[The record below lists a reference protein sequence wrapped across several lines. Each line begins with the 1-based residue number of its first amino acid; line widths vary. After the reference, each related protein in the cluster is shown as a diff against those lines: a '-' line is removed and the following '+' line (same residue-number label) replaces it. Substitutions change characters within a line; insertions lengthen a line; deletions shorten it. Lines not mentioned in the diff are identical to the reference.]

1 MLSEAACGLA
11 EDYLRPY
18 EISLAQWVV
27 LSALWRR
34 DGLSVSELSEY
45 SGKKTAA
52 LSRLLDRLEDKEL
65 VRRAG
70 VEDDKRSVK
79 IHLTEKGRGLSHLAD
94 MYKHVNGFLL
104 ADLSVAEQEQL
115 FPMLERMLDS
125 VEGRSKKT
133 LISECD
139 KRILVKTSSG
149 VAKKIHRNR
158 ILALEAIA
166 TGGLILPCNE
176 EIAWSGSCPMR
187 KIEARNLF
195 ARDRRAY

>member
-1 MLSEAACGLA
+1 MKTPPYPRSMGRLLNTLSEAACGLA
-11 EDYLRPY
+11 EDFLRPY
-18 EISLAQWVV
+18 EVSLAQWVV

-79 IHLTEKGRGLSHLAD
+79 IHLTKKGQGLSHLVD
-94 MYKHVNGFLL
+94 MYKHVNGVLL
-104 ADLSVAEQEQL
+104 ADLSEAEQEQL

-125 VEGRSKKT
+125 VEGKSKK
-133 LISECD
+133 
-139 KRILVKTSSG
+139 R
-149 VAKKIHRNR
+149 
-158 ILALEAIA
+158 
-166 TGGLILPCNE
+166 
-176 EIAWSGSCPMR
+176 
-187 KIEARNLF
+187 
-195 ARDRRAY
+195 

>member
-1 MLSEAACGLA
+1 MTTLPYPRSMGRLLTMLSEAACGLA

-65 VRRAG
+65 VRRAA

-79 IHLTEKGRGLSHLAD
+79 IHLTEKGQGLSHLAD
-94 MYKHVNGFLL
+94 MYKHVNGVLL
-104 ADLSVAEQEQL
+104 ADLSETEQEQL

-125 VEGRSKKT
+125 VEGKSKK
-133 LISECD
+133 
-139 KRILVKTSSG
+139 R
-149 VAKKIHRNR
+149 
-158 ILALEAIA
+158 
-166 TGGLILPCNE
+166 
-176 EIAWSGSCPMR
+176 
-187 KIEARNLF
+187 
-195 ARDRRAY
+195 